1 MNLLIDNKREKET
14 MNNVHMKENRREQQ
28 EAAKAQ
34 NIYFVLSSRF
44 FTSIFFLKMKHKKL
58 CD

>member
-1 MNLLIDNKREKET
+1 